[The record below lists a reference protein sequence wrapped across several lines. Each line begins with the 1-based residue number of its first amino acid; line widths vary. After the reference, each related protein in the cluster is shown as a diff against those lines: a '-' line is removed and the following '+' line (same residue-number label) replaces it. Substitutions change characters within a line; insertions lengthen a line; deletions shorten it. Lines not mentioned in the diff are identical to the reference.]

1 VNTDVV
7 RTALSAVAVIAL
19 LLIEAW
25 RSRRNEEALRALGA
39 IEPAGDVYRI
49 MQIAY
54 PVSLLAPFGVAAI
67 AGPAIAPVWAGG
79 AVLFLAAKALKFWA
93 IQSLGRFWTFRVL
106 VVPGAPLITS
116 GPYRYMRH
124 PNYVAVA
131 GEIVGVAVLCRA
143 PILGALCLLVFGALM
158 LRRVAVEERALRSVS
173 SRADL

>member
-1 VNTDVV
+1 V
-7 RTALSAVAVIAL
+7 
-19 LLIEAW
+19 
-25 RSRRNEEALRALGA
+25 
-39 IEPAGDVYRI
+39 
-49 MQIAY
+49 
-54 PVSLLAPFGVAAI
+54 
-67 AGPAIAPVWAGG
+67 
-79 AVLFLAAKALKFWA
+79 AKALKFWA

-106 VVPGAPLITS
+106 VVPGAPLVTS

-131 GEIVGVAVLCRA
+131 GEIVGVAVMCGA